1 MRNGGIQS
9 TGHKLDYNA
18 GTIKRKPE
26 EDDFMGKVIKSGVN
40 LVKDVSIFFAQNP
53 QASDQS
59 SASSTAYRS

>member
-26 EDDFMGKVIKSGVN
+26 ENDFMGKLIKNGVN

-53 QASDQS
+53 QGTDQVNNAS
-59 SASSTAYRS
+59 AAFRS